1 MRVLVTGGTG
11 FIGEVL
17 CPRLAEAGHDVVVLS
32 RQARPDLPQGVSMSA
47 TRLDELDAGEFDGV
61 INLAGA
67 SIADGRWTERRKR
80 LLWESRV
87 DTTARL
93 VAWMCGASKPPRA
106 LISGSAVGYYGEQ
119 GDRPITEETP
129 PADGFAHELC
139 AAWEKEAG
147 KASACGVRVCYVRT
161 GVVLDGDGGA
171 LEKMLP
177 AFRLGAGGRLGPGT
191 QYFPWVHRE
200 DIAAIF
206 QWLLESPDASGPYNA
221 GSPNPVTNAEFT
233 EALGRALGRPTLLPM
248 PAAAMR
254 ILFGQ
259 LADELLLVSE
269 RMIPKRLLDAGFG
282 FRYNRLEQA
291 LEAILG

>member
-17 CPRLAEAGHDVVVLS
+17 CPRLAAAGHDVVVLT
-32 RQARPDLPQGVSMSA
+32 RQAEPDLAAGVSMSA
-47 TRLDELDAGEFDGV
+47 TRLEELDAAKFDGV

-67 SIADGRWTERRKR
+67 SIADGRWTQHRKR
-80 LLWESRV
+80 VLWESRV

-93 VAWMCGASKPPRA
+93 VDWMCRASKPPRA
-106 LISGSAVGYYGEQ
+106 LVSGSAVGYYGEQ
-119 GDRPITEETP
+119 GETPITEDTK
-129 PADGFAHELC
+129 PAAGFAHELC

-147 KASACGVRVCYVRT
+147 RASACGVRVCYVRT

-206 QWLLESPDASGPYNA
+206 QWLLENEHASGPYNA
-221 GSPNPVTNAEFT
+221 GSPNPVTNADFT
-233 EALGRALGRPTLLPM
+233 AALGKALGRPTFLPM
-248 PAAAMR
+248 PAAVMR
-254 ILFGQ
+254 VMFGQ

-269 RMIPKRLLDAGFG
+269 RMIPRRLLDAGFE
-282 FRYNRLEQA
+282 FRYPHLDQA
-291 LEAILG
+291 LAAILG